1 MTLLKSIYIST
12 FMTVATILAIT
23 AAQEIGHGGNWRS
36 WAGLLLATA
45 PFVAFIY
52 WIMLTRSVARTSP
65 RFPLI
70 SALGAAGIAL
80 SAWGY
85 FKDGNSV
92 PLILS
97 VAAVA
102 AFQAYNF
109 WYSDFG
115 RKPSSALKTGEI
127 LPNVSFTNTQGDVVA
142 VDQLKGKPT
151 IWVFIRGN
159 WCPLCM
165 AQVKELAAEYEGLDA
180 AGVRVA
186 LISPQP
192 QGHTQT
198 LAKRLGVNF
207 EFLIDSDL
215 SSSRALGVFIANG
228 LPLGMQ
234 VLGYQSDTVMPTVVI
249 TDAENRIVWAHETD
263 NYRVRP
269 EPEIF
274 VEVLRSKGLFA
285 PV

>member
-1 MTLLKSIYIST
+1 
-12 FMTVATILAIT
+12 
-23 AAQEIGHGGNWRS
+23 
-36 WAGLLLATA
+36 
-45 PFVAFIY
+45 
-52 WIMLTRSVARTSP
+52 
-65 RFPLI
+65 
-70 SALGAAGIAL
+70 
-80 SAWGY
+80 
-85 FKDGNSV
+85 
-92 PLILS
+92 
-97 VAAVA
+97 
-102 AFQAYNF
+102 
-109 WYSDFG
+109 
-115 RKPSSALKTGEI
+115 
-127 LPNVSFTNTQGDVVA
+127 
-142 VDQLKGKPT
+142 
-151 IWVFIRGN
+151 
-159 WCPLCM
+159 M
-165 AQVKELAAEYEGLDA
+165 AQVKELAAEYQGLDA

-192 QGHTQT
+192 QGRTQA

-215 SSSRALGVFIANG
+215 SASRALGVFIANG

-274 VEVLRSKGLFA
+274 VEVLRSKGLIV